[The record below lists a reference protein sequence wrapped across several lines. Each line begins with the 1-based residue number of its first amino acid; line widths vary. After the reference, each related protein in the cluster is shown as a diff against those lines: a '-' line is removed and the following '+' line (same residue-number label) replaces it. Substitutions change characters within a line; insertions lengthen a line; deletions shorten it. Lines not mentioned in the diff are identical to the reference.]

1 MAADPHPE
9 RSELTTGLLLAA
21 YSEGFFPMGDELGE
35 LDWHNPDP
43 RAVFPL
49 EDLRPN
55 ARFRRFLRNSGLRC
69 TIDADLEKVMQ
80 SCATVH
86 GDPQIPEEMIAA
98 YTALHRL
105 GHAHSVESWAD
116 EELVGGI
123 YGVSI
128 GAAFFGESMFSLVPN
143 ASKAAFFHLAV
154 HLRECGF
161 TLFDSQYLNDHTASL
176 GAIEIP
182 RSKFLKRLHS
192 AVQRPTSF

>member
-1 MAADPHPE
+1 MADDPHPKA
-9 RSELTTGLLLAA
+9 SGLTTGLLLAA
-21 YSEGFFPMGDELGE
+21 YSEGFFPMGDEEGQIE
-35 LDWHNPDP
+35 WHNPDP

-49 EDLRPN
+49 ADLKPN

-86 GDPQIPEEMIAA
+86 GDTWITEEMIAA

-116 EELVGGI
+116 AELVGGI

-143 ASKAAFFHLAV
+143 ASKTAFFHLAE

-161 TLFDSQYLNDHTASL
+161 TLFDSQYLNDHTVSL

-182 RSKFLKRLHS
+182 RTVFLERLQD
-192 AVQRPTSF
+192 AIQRPATF